1 MNTKQKGKP
10 YAILVGLDSMQ
21 GLQVARILAG
31 HDVPVIAITKNA
43 KYYSSYT
50 RVCEK
55 IFVANTSSDE
65 LIHLLVELGPT
76 FEQKPVLY
84 PCQAKNVLLIS
95 KERQVLEPWYH
106 IVLAAPETV
115 EMLKDKVQ
123 FYTYAKKA
131 GLPIP
136 RTFILNGR
144 ADAETA
150 AANLSYPCI
159 LKPPVRLSVWSKH
172 TKVKAF
178 KIGSAEELLTMY
190 DRCSQ
195 WADNLI
201 AQDWVEGTDA
211 DLYSCNCYFNAKSE
225 PVVTFVARK
234 LRQWPPQTGQSC
246 LGEECRNDIVLNET
260 IRLFKGVNYCGL
272 GYVEM
277 KYDRNRDRYFIIEP
291 NVGRPTGRSAIA
303 EAGGVEL
310 HYAMYCDAL
319 NLPMPPNLEQTYQGV
334 KWIHMLRD
342 TQSAFHYWRKG
353 ELTFKEWR
361 ESVRGRKAY
370 AVFSW
375 RDPLPFIVAVFQA
388 TRWLLTSSREDEE

>member
-1 MNTKQKGKP
+1 MSTKQKP
-10 YAILVGLDSMQ
+10 HAILVGLDSMQ

-31 HDVPVIAITKNA
+31 HDVPVIAITKNP
-43 KYYSSYT
+43 KYYSRYT

-55 IFVANTSSDE
+55 VLVANTSSDE
-65 LIHLLVELGPT
+65 LIDLLIEMGPS
-76 FEQKPVLY
+76 FDQKPVLY

-95 KERQVLEPWYH
+95 KRRQLLEPWYH

-123 FYTYAKKA
+123 FYTYAQKV

-136 RTFILNGR
+136 KTYILKCR
-144 ADAETA
+144 ADAEEA
-150 AANLSYPCI
+150 AAGLSFPCA
-159 LKPPVRLSVWSKH
+159 LKPPVRLSEWSKH
-172 TKVKAF
+172 TKAKAF
-178 KIGSAEELLTMY
+178 KINSGQELLDMY
-190 DRCSQ
+190 DRCCN
-195 WADNLI
+195 WADMLI
-201 AQDWVEGTDA
+201 AQDWIEGTDA
-211 DLYSCNCYFNAKSE
+211 DLYSCNVYFNTKSE

-260 IRLFKGVNYCGL
+260 LRLFKGVNYCGL
-272 GYVEM
+272 GYMEM
-277 KYDRNRDRYFIIEP
+277 KYDRNRDDFFIIEP

-319 NLPMPPNLEQTYQGV
+319 DLPLPPNLQQTYQGV
-334 KWIHMLRD
+334 KWVHLLRD
-342 TQSAFHYWRKG
+342 TQSAYYYWRRG

-361 ESVRGRKAY
+361 ESVRGRKGY

-388 TRWLLTSSREDEE
+388 TRWLLTSGEARDE